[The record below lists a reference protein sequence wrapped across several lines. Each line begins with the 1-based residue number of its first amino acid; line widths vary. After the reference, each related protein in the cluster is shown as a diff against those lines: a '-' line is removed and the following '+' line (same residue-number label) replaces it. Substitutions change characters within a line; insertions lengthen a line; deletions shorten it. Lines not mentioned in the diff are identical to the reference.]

1 MAGRGGDV
9 QAGGPRPGG
18 AGPGGGGAGGAAGGV
33 MGESGEEARGA
44 YLRYRGV
51 EAHVSR
57 GRAVIISI
65 EPDETLNAVRR
76 LDEGALDP
84 PSGRLVIGAE
94 IGSYI
99 SASELD

>member
-1 MAGRGGDV
+1 
-9 QAGGPRPGG
+9 
-18 AGPGGGGAGGAAGGV
+18 
-33 MGESGEEARGA
+33 
-44 YLRYRGV
+44 
-51 EAHVSR
+51 
-57 GRAVIISI
+57 VIISI

-99 SASELD
+99 SASELDDALARARLRMS